1 MNGKNPLCIA
11 LCVAVSTAS
20 FAQTGKKYPDP
31 APMTHDMSE
40 FWEPQPRIVTP
51 ADMDRAVPP
60 PSDAVV
66 LLGLDADDAPEWI
79 GCDGKPVAWSVE
91 DGVMT
96 VIPNSG
102 SIQTRRDFGD
112 YQLHLEWSAP
122 TEIVGESQ
130 GRGNSGVFMQGR
142 YEVQILDN
150 YGNETYANGQAGS
163 IYKQSAPAGQRLPE
177 TGQMEHLRHHLHGA
191 PVQGRRYA
199 ALARTDHRAAQRR
212 ADPEQHADPRHDG
225 IHRFPENGRP
235 RSRPDRAAGPPEP
248 GPFPQYLDQG
258 TVRQDAEARIPA
270 GHSGDSRLGVWA
282 IIHGMETFSPV
293 AN

>member
-130 GRGNSGVFMQGR
+130 GRGNSGGFMQGR

-163 IYKQSAPAGQRLPE
+163 IYKQSAPLVNACQKPGKWNTYDIIYTAPRFKDDG
-177 TGQMEHLRHHLHGA
+177 TLHSH
-191 PVQGRRYA
+191 GRITV
-199 ALARTDHRAAQRR
+199 LHNGVLIQNNTLILGTT
-212 ADPEQHADPRHDG
+212 EFIG
-225 IHRFPENGRP
+225 FPKTVAHGR
-235 RSRPDRAAGPPEP
+235 GPIV
-248 GPFPQYLDQG
+248 L
-258 TVRQDAEARIPA
+258 
-270 GHSGDSRLGVWA
+270 
-282 IIHGMETFSPV
+282 
-293 AN
+293 

>member
-163 IYKQSAPAGQRLPE
+163 IYTAPRFKDDGTLHSHGRITVLHNGVLIQNNTLILGTTEFIGFPKTVAHGRGPIVLQD
-177 TGQMEHLRHHLHGA
+177 HLN
-191 PVQGRRYA
+191 PV
-199 ALARTDHRAAQRR
+199 
-212 ADPEQHADPRHDG
+212 
-225 IHRFPENGRP
+225 RFRNIWIRE
-235 RSRPDRAAGPPEP
+235 
-248 GPFPQYLDQG
+248 L
-258 TVRQDAEARIPA
+258 
-270 GHSGDSRLGVWA
+270 
-282 IIHGMETFSPV
+282 
-293 AN
+293 

>member
-150 YGNETYANGQAGS
+150 
-163 IYKQSAPAGQRLPE
+163 
-177 TGQMEHLRHHLHGA
+177 LHGA

-212 ADPEQHADPRHDG
+212 ADPKQHADPRHDG

-270 GHSGDSRLGVWA
+270 GHSGDSRFGISVMPIPAWQRFRR
-282 IIHGMETFSPV
+282 IIPRTVVLPSFRPDRETPEIPKP
-293 AN
+293 